1 MNYKKLLVASSL
13 AVAMGAMG
21 APAVA
26 EQVTIGV
33 ITTLSGPLGSQGKNI
48 RDGFDLA
55 VAEAGGKLGGFDT
68 KVIVEDDQVRPDTG
82 LQAAHKLI
90 EQDRAQILTGV
101 VFSNVALAVAKPAAQ
116 NKVFFI
122 SPVAGPSQLAGKG
135 CSPYFFV
142 TSWQNDQPHEAMG
155 TYLQQ
160 QRVKSVYLIAP
171 NYAAGKDALRGFKH
185 AYKGNVVA
193 ETYVALNQLD
203 YAAEISKI
211 RAAKP
216 DALYAFL
223 PAGMGIN
230 FTKQYAQ
237 AGLTE
242 KIPMYSAFT
251 VDATTLPAI
260 GEAAVGTYQSNLWN
274 TDFPNEASKHF
285 VEKFE
290 KTYGYVPSNFAA
302 QSYDVARMIGA
313 ALKQAGGITNKDA
326 FAAAL
331 KQAKFDS
338 VRGSFTFNTN
348 NYPIGN
354 FYLLKVVKQPDGK
367 IVQVTQEKV
376 LADAKDAYYQECT
389 MK

>member
-1 MNYKKLLVASSL
+1 MNYKKIFVASAL
-13 AVAMGAMG
+13 AVAMGTVG
-21 APAVA
+21 AQEVR
-26 EQVTIGV
+26 IGL
-33 ITTLSGPLGSQGKNI
+33 ITTLSGPLGAQGKNV
-48 RDGFDLA
+48 RDGFELA
-55 VAEAGGKLGGFDT
+55 LEEAGGKLGGFDT
-68 KVIVEDDQVRPDTG
+68 KLIVEDDQVRPDVG
-82 LQAAHKLI
+82 LQAANKLI
-90 EQDRAQILTGV
+90 EQDKVQILTGV
-101 VFSNVALAVAKPAAQ
+101 VFSNVALAVAKPAVD

-122 SPVAGPSQLAGKG
+122 SPVAGPSQLAGKN
-135 CSPYFFV
+135 CSPYFFS

-155 TYLQQ
+155 TYLQEQ
-160 QRVKSVYLIAP
+160 KVKKVYLIAP

-185 AYKGNVVA
+185 AYKGEVVA

-211 RAAKP
+211 RAANP

-237 AGLTE
+237 AGLTS

-251 VDATTLPAI
+251 VDSTTMPAI

-274 TDFPNEASKHF
+274 TDFPNEANKNF

-290 KTYGYVPSNFAA
+290 KKYGYVPANFAA
-302 QSYDVARMIGA
+302 QSYDVARMIA
-313 ALKQAGGITNKDA
+313 SALREAGGIANKEA

-331 KQAKFDS
+331 KKAQFDS
-338 VRGSFTFNTN
+338 VRGSFKFNTN
-348 NYPIGN
+348 NFPIGN

-367 IVQVTQEKV
+367 IEQVTEGKI
-376 LADAKDAYYQECT
+376 LSDAKDAYYQECSL
-389 MK
+389 K